1 MTNTAVKQKPHK
13 DSVDVRFAKVE
24 TTLPFLATKAELKE
38 EIANV
43 RADIAN
49 VRIEVTSVRTELKQD
64 IADVRADIANVRAEL
79 KEDISKVRTELKQDI
94 ADVKDAINIQTKW
107 FMGIIITIILSVFG
121 STIGILLKL
130 SSH

>member
-13 DSVDVRFAKVE
+13 DRTDVRFAKLE
-24 TTLPFLATKAELKE
+24 TALPYLATKAELKE

-49 VRIEVTSVRTELKQD
+49 VRTELKEDIANVRTELKE
-64 IADVRADIANVRAEL
+64 DIANTKSEL
-79 KEDISKVRTELKQDI
+79 
-94 ADVKDAINIQTKW
+94 KDAINSQTKW
-107 FMGIIITIILSVFG
+107 FMGIIVSVLV

>member
-1 MTNTAVKQKPHK
+1 MTNAAVKQKPQK

-49 VRIEVTSVRTELKQD
+49 VKTELKQD
-64 IADVRADIANVRAEL
+64 ISNV
-79 KEDISKVRTELKQDI
+79 KTELKQDI
-94 ADVKDAINIQTKW
+94 SNVKTELKDAINNQTKW
-107 FMGIIITIILSVFG
+107 FMGIIVSVLV

-130 SSH
+130 SIATR